1 MRSHGAAVSCSHKSR
16 PWKRDSYAVQ
26 AAAGPVHRRRQLT
39 VCYTTLIRIYGNC
52 EPRALAVLPMGAKLY
67 EMLHMRTG
75 PYSKCDITSVVD
87 RLSRR
92 PEMAVFMATARK
104 IILWIALM

>member
-1 MRSHGAAVSCSHKSR
+1 M
-16 PWKRDSYAVQ
+16 Q

-39 VCYTTLIRIYGNC
+39 VAYTTLIRIHGNC
-52 EPRALAVLPMGAKLY
+52 EPEALAVLPMGAKLY
-67 EMLHMRTG
+67 EMLNMRTG
-75 PYSKCDITSVVD
+75 PYSKREITSVVD

-92 PEMAVFMATARK
+92 PAMAAFMAKARK